1 MLGFNGG
8 LIGKDNTPVAG
19 PSIPGV
25 WTSREQ
31 EVAVRRQEWAGAE
44 LLDLYPGATA
54 AYSLRTIKLSETSS
68 PVVNV
73 RRSSGSP
80 STEDFTA
87 TQVADGTLA
96 AWVGAGD
103 GFVTTWYDQS
113 GNSNHAIQINDGSQ
127 PLIVSSG
134 TLQTEPA
141 VNGKPAIIFG
151 TGGEKRLLPPIIS
164 LGENCAFFA
173 VTKHTNPT
181 GNWSWFVGEQTTN
194 SGFFLGKR
202 SGNVGAH
209 LSFAGYFAAD
219 VPNTNIAQY
228 AVSYWQQGTGI
239 SQYRIN
245 ATSGALLDGFRTSNF
260 LIGGRAIV
268 ANEGWFGPIQEII
281 YYPTSQVST
290 FSAMVTSINSYY
302 NVYT

>member
-31 EVAVRRQEWAGAE
+31 ELAVRRQNWAGAE

-54 AYSLRTIKLSETSS
+54 AYSLRTIKLSATSS

-113 GNSNHAIQINDGSQ
+113 GNGNHAVQINNGSQ

-134 TLQTEPA
+134 TLQTE
-141 VNGKPAIIFG
+141 NGKPAIIFG
-151 TGGEKRLLPPIIS
+151 TGGEKRLIPPIIS
-164 LGENCAFFA
+164 LEENCAFFA
-173 VTKHTNPT
+173 VTKHTNSG
-181 GNWSWFVGEQTTN
+181 GNWSWFVGEQTGG
-194 SGFFLGKR
+194 GFFLGKR
-202 SGNVGAH
+202 SGNITAH
-209 LSFAGYFAAD
+209 LAFAGYLGQD
-219 VPNTNIAQY
+219 VPGTNIAQY

-245 ATSGALLDGFRTSNF
+245 LTSGALLDGFRGGSF

-268 ANEGWFGPIQEII
+268 NGEGWVGPIQEII

-290 FSAMVTSINSYY
+290 FSAMVTAINSYY
-302 NVYT
+302 NVYI